1 MMRKRNI
8 SVLFVAYEAAPFFKK
23 GGLGDVMGS
32 LPQALS
38 SIRVDARVVIPYYH
52 QTKRN
57 YPQKRIGTLTFMF
70 GLDKKRV
77 GVYKGIFPH
86 SSVQIYF
93 LENHKRLNLTNN
105 KVRKIEQYVFFDLA
119 IFHLMRFLK
128 HKEKWIPSL
137 IHCNDWQAA
146 LVPLLAK
153 RLNPPIPTL
162 LTIHNL
168 LYQGKGSL
176 RVIDLSGLRESDMAE
191 IKKDSPANEL
201 NVLAEGIMHATRV
214 STVSKTY
221 AIEIMTNQ
229 QNGFIYNIIQKRM
242 NQLKEEKGITGIL
255 NGIDYNVWNPLHDPI
270 LKIHF
275 DQKNWKENK
284 NLIKEGILNDLK
296 LPVRPTFC
304 FIGRITPQKGLDIL
318 IKAMKYLVKLNIN
331 VIILGAGNPIIER
344 KLNRAAH
351 RFSNHVRTEFLYS
364 EEYAHRLYAGSD
376 CIIIP
381 SHYEPCGLIQMIA
394 MRYGTIPIAAKTG
407 GLADSIAHGKTG
419 FLFKK
424 DSPRSLVHAVKKAL
438 RILDSELLHG
448 KMVEAAMLRD
458 FSWGKSAELYKKLY
472 MEIIQAGSQS

>member
-1 MMRKRNI
+1 MKRKRNI

-38 SIRVDARVVIPYYH
+38 LLGVDARVVIPYYH

-57 YPQKRIGTLTFMF
+57 YPQERIGILTFMF
-70 GLDKKRV
+70 GSDKKRV

-86 SSVQIYF
+86 SSVPIYF
-93 LENHKRLNLTNN
+93 LENHKRLNLTNV

-128 HKEKWIPSL
+128 RKEKWTPSL

-168 LYQGKGSL
+168 LYQGTGSL
-176 RVIDLSGLRESDMAE
+176 RVIDLLGLQESNMAE

-201 NVLAEGIMHATRV
+201 NLLAEGILHATRV
-214 STVSKTY
+214 STVSKNY
-221 AIEIMTNQ
+221 AREIMTNKH
-229 QNGFIYNIIQKRM
+229 NGFIYNIIQKRM
-242 NQLKEEKGITGIL
+242 RRLKEKKGITGIL
-255 NGIDYNVWNPLHDPI
+255 NGIDYNIWNPLHDPI

-284 NLIKEGILNDLK
+284 NLIKDGLLNDLK
-296 LPVRPTFC
+296 LPMRPTFC

-318 IKAMKYLVKLNIN
+318 MKAMKRLVKLSINI
-331 VIILGAGNPIIER
+331 IILGTGNPIIER
-344 KLNRAAH
+344 KLNRVSH
-351 RFSNHVRTEFLYS
+351 RFSNHVRTEFLYN

-376 CIIIP
+376 YILIP

-407 GLADSIAHGKTG
+407 GLADSIQHSKTG
-419 FLFKK
+419 FLFKRN
-424 DSPRSLVHAVKKAL
+424 SPRSLVHAVKNAL
-438 RILDSELLHG
+438 RILSSEPLHE
-448 KMVEAAMLRD
+448 KMVEAAMLKD
-458 FSWGKSAELYKKLY
+458 FSWGKSAVLYKKLY
-472 MEIIQAGSQS
+472 ESIHY